1 MPALLVLVFPGAH
14 LRRERYEGDTANKN
28 KEHSHV
34 FFLSG
39 LVNVMGLLTAGA
51 FVNAN
56 FTVDCPRSAQ
66 TARNRGQKSA
76 RLEAPAGLI
85 NCVL

>member
-1 MPALLVLVFPGAH
+1 MPALLVLVFPGVH
-14 LRRERYEGDTANKN
+14 LGRERHEGDTANKN
-28 KEHSHV
+28 KKYSHE

-39 LVNVMGLLTAGA
+39 LVNVIGLLSAGA

-56 FTVDCPRSAQ
+56 FTVDSRSCSAL
-66 TARNRGQKSA
+66 TKRNRGKSA
-76 RLEAPAGLI
+76 RLRADAGLI